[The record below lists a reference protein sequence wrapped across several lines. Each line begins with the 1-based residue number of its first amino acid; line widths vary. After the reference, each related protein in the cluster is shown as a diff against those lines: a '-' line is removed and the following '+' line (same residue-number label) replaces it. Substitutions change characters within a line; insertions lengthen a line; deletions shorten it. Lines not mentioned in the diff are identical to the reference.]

1 VTVAEGAPE
10 PQFAERLE
18 DGRRIAFDDIG
29 PRDGFPV
36 LLLHGTPGSRRGP
49 RPRGIV
55 LHRLGIRLITYDRPG
70 YGDSPRIEGRNVA
83 DAAQDALAIMT
94 KLKIDRFG
102 VVGRSGGGP
111 HALACG
117 ADEHLRKRITRI
129 AVLVSLAPT
138 DAPDWY
144 DGMND
149 DNRENFGHAV
159 ADTATLETEIRRRA
173 KETMADPDYLLTL
186 LGDQMTVA
194 DRQVVS
200 DAALRRILRMSYR
213 DALKNGEDGWI
224 DDVLALRR
232 AWKVDLRAI
241 TAPVK
246 VWHGK
251 DDTFAPAAHSA
262 YLASAIDGAELDL
275 RDGAAHFDAMPELP
289 RILSWLATPVKREPE
304 LTPPVAPAA
313 DEPLL
318 RV

>member
-1 VTVAEGAPE
+1 VTVAEGAPG

-18 DGRRIAFDDIG
+18 DGRRIAYDDIG

-83 DAAQDALAIMT
+83 DAAQDVLAIVS
-94 KLKIDRFG
+94 KLEIERFG

-117 ADEHLRKRITRI
+117 ADEKLRDRITRI

-144 DGMND
+144 EGMND
-149 DNRENFGHAV
+149 DNRAAFGRAV
-159 ADTATLETEIRRRA
+159 SDTATLETEIRRRA
-173 KETMADPDYLLTL
+173 KETMADPDYLLTI
-186 LGDQMTVA
+186 LGAQMTVA

-200 DAALRRILRMSYR
+200 DAALRRLLRMSYR

-232 AWKVDLRAI
+232 VWKVNLRAI
-241 TAPVK
+241 DAPVK
-246 VWHGK
+246 LWHGK
-251 DDTFAPAAHSA
+251 DDTFAPAAHST
-262 YLASAIDGAELDL
+262 YLAAAIDGAELDL

-289 RILSWLATPVKREPE
+289 RILSWLATPVVREPD
-304 LTPPVAPAA
+304 LAPPLPAA
-313 DEPLL
+313 GEGLL